1 VTALDKSTRRV
12 ATAVALAAGGAL
24 ALSGCGAG
32 QISQTATQVA
42 AVNGTPADVGSV
54 ELRNVHIVHPTGDQ
68 YSLEAGG
75 NAVLAFTAI
84 NESES
89 DTVTLTDIS
98 TDFAGSVTIGDEAG
112 GTTIAPQSA
121 LSAGTST
128 EDATETGEAESQTE
142 GDTDAPS
149 DVILVTLEDLNE
161 GVRPGLTV
169 PITFSFENA
178 GEVTV
183 ETPIDAGP
191 VMDRHVSEKSPVEA
205 EGGH

>member
-1 VTALDKSTRRV
+1 MTALDKSTRRV

-54 ELRNVHIVHPTGDQ
+54 ELRNVHIVHPTDPQ

-75 NAVLAFTAI
+75 DAVLAFTAV
-84 NESES
+84 NESET
-89 DTVTLTDIS
+89 DPVTLTGIS
-98 TDFAGSVTIGDEAG
+98 TEFAGSVSIGDEAG
-112 GTTIAPQSA
+112 GTTIAPRSS

-128 EDATETGEAESQTE
+128 EDAAGASEAESQTE
-142 GDTDAPS
+142 SKTDAPS
-149 DVILVTLEDLNE
+149 DLVLVVLEDLNE
-161 GVRPGLTV
+161 GVRPGLTI
-169 PITFSFENA
+169 PITFTFENA

-183 ETPIDAGP
+183 PTPIDAGHER
-191 VMDRHVSEKSPVEA
+191 DRHVSEKSPVEA